1 MSLARLLPLEGQE
14 KGAAR
19 RYQRRVV
26 PDPFLEGR
34 TSRRSSGCYRSR
46 QPKGRSGE
54 PDLAL
59 ARGGD
64 AVGFVS

>member
-26 PDPFLEGR
+26 PDPFLEGGR
-34 TSRRSSGCYRSR
+34 VAVRRAAT
-46 QPKGRSGE
+46 GRGS
-54 PDLAL
+54 L
-59 ARGGD
+59 
-64 AVGFVS
+64 